1 MKKIGLSGLIL
12 LLIGAVIVI
21 SESAY
26 TVYEYEQVL
35 ITQFGKIQYTVNS
48 PGLKFKVPFVQN
60 AIVFDK
66 RWLEWSGNANEI
78 PTRDKKYVW
87 IDVYARWRIKNPVL
101 FFKVLRDEPSAHS
114 RLDDI
119 IDGEVR
125 NVIANHDLID
135 IVRTSSRPFEKSDD
149 YETTGQSDE
158 GSFVAAVGREK
169 LTRLILSKASAVMPE
184 YGIELADVQVKRV
197 NYVESVQQKVF
208 ERMISERK
216 RIAERFRSEG
226 QGKAAEISGKVERE
240 KLNIESEA
248 YRKAQEVKGRA
259 DAEAA
264 RIYADAYNTNPNLY
278 EFVKSM
284 ETYGAVIDKNT
295 NLVLST
301 DSDLLKFLHKKD

>member
-1 MKKIGLSGLIL
+1 MKKLGLSGLVL
-12 LLIGAVIVI
+12 VVLIAAIVAY
-21 SESAY
+21 ESAY

-35 ITQFGKIQYTVNS
+35 ITQFGQIQYAVHT
-48 PGLKFKVPFVQN
+48 PGLKFKMPFVQN
-60 AIVFDK
+60 AIVFDR
-66 RWLEWSGNANEI
+66 RWLEWGGNPNEI

-87 IDVYARWRIKNPVL
+87 VDVYARWRIKNPTL
-101 FFKVLRDEPSAHS
+101 FYQRLRDERSAHS

-135 IVRTSSRPFEKSDD
+135 IVRTSSRPFERSDD
-149 YETTGQSDE
+149 YEDAAQTEE
-158 GSFVAAVGREK
+158 GSFVAAVGRQK
-169 LTRLILSKASAVMPE
+169 LTRLILEKASAVMPE

-226 QGKAAEISGKVERE
+226 QGKAAEISGKVDRER
-240 KLNIESEA
+240 LSIESEA
-248 YRKAQEVKGRA
+248 YRKAQEIKGRA
-259 DAEAA
+259 DAQAA
-264 RIYADAYNTNPNLY
+264 RIYADAYNTNPALY
-278 EFVKSM
+278 EFLKTM
-284 ETYGAVIDKNT
+284 EAYQTIIDKNT

-301 DSDLLKFLHKKD
+301 DSELLKYLRQKD

>member
-1 MKKIGLSGLIL
+1 MKKLGLSGIIIL
-12 LLIGAVIVI
+12 LFGIAIVI

-26 TVYEYEQVL
+26 TVYEYEQVV
-35 ITQFGKIQYTVNS
+35 ITQFGDIQYTVNT
-48 PGLKFKVPFVQN
+48 PGLKFKLPFMQN

-66 RWLEWSGNANEI
+66 RWLEWSGNPNEI

-87 IDVYARWRIKNPVL
+87 VDVYARWRIKNPTQ
-101 FFKVLRDEPSAHS
+101 FYKVLRDEPSARS

-135 IVRTSSRPFEKSDD
+135 IVRTSSRAFEKNDD
-149 YETTGQSDE
+149 YEDALQTDQ
-158 GSFVAAVGREK
+158 GSFLASVGREK
-169 LTRLILSKASAVMPE
+169 LTRLILLKASAVMPE

-197 NYVESVQQKVF
+197 NYVESVQTKVF

-240 KLNIESEA
+240 KLAIESEA
-248 YRKAQEVKGRA
+248 YRKAEEIKGRA
-259 DAEAA
+259 DADAA
-264 RIYADAYNTNPNLY
+264 RIYADAYNTNPALY
-278 EFVKSM
+278 EFVKTM
-284 ETYGAVIDKNT
+284 EAYRTVVDKNT

-301 DSDLLKFLHKKD
+301 DSDLLKYLRKKD